1 MTEPELNTRLQ
12 TITPPD
18 EAARAAAHAHWAA
31 LAKPLGGLGSLE
43 TMLEDAAALTGTPEL
58 DFARRAVL
66 VLCADN
72 GVVAQGVS
80 QTDASVTRAVLQNL
94 AARRTSVCQMAA
106 AAHCSVVPVDMGI
119 AGAPV
124 PGVQDCRIAPGTKD
138 FTCGPAMTR
147 AQAVQAI
154 GCGIALGDLTDSTL
168 AAQLQEY
175 LPQSAEGT
183 TKTIDADGNVTFRG
197 LELGLYLIV
206 QTEASKGYEPINPF
220 LVSLPMAEDGKWN
233 YAVDA
238 SPKVGAYTPTK
249 PDTPPTPPTPPT
261 PDHPDTPTPPD
272 NPDNPVSPGNPD
284 NPVAPGH
291 PDNPVAPGHPDHPVA
306 PGNPDSPVL
315 PGHPDNPVMTGLP
328 QTGQLNW
335 PVPVLA
341 VSGVVLFAFGWALDR
356 KYRAV

>member
-1 MTEPELNTRLQ
+1 MKRTDLKKHT
-12 TITPPD
+12 
-18 EAARAAAHAHWAA
+18 AA
-31 LAKPLGGLGSLE
+31 LLLG
-43 TMLEDAAALTGTPEL
+43 
-58 DFARRAVL
+58 L
-66 VLCADN
+66 VL
-72 GVVAQGVS
+72 
-80 QTDASVTRAVLQNL
+80 L
-94 AARRTSVCQMAA
+94 AACALPAFATSANIKLTDGHGNPNTGSIHVNLYDSTNNKALSGGELTVYRVA
-106 AAHCSVVPVDMGI
+106 E
-119 AGAPV
+119 
-124 PGVQDCRIAPGTKD
+124 VQRKNGNLSFEYCGD
-138 FTCGPAMTR
+138 FDGC
-147 AQAVQAI
+147 AI
-154 GCGIALGDLTDSTL
+154 ELGDLTDSTL
-168 AAQLQEY
+168 AGQLQEY
-175 LPQSAEGT
+175 LSDNAEGT
-183 TKTIDADGNVTFRG
+183 VREVDANGNVNFDD
-197 LELGLYLIV
+197 LELGLYLVV
-206 QTEASKGYEPINPF
+206 QTKASKGYKPVNSF

-272 NPDNPVSPGNPD
+272 NPDNPVFPGNPD

-291 PDNPVAPGHPDHPVA
+291 PGHPAA

-315 PGHPDNPVMTGLP
+315 PGHPDNPAMSGLP

>member
-1 MTEPELNTRLQ
+1 MKRTDLKK
-12 TITPPD
+12 
-18 EAARAAAHAHWAA
+18 H
-31 LAKPLGGLGSLE
+31 
-43 TMLEDAAALTGTPEL
+43 AAALL
-58 DFARRAVL
+58 L
-66 VLCADN
+66 VLCLLVTSALPALATSANIKLVDSSGNPTTGTIRVTLYDSANDKALSGGKLTLYRVAEVKRQN
-72 GVVAQGVS
+72 G
-80 QTDASVTRAVLQNL
+80 NL
-94 AARRTSVCQMAA
+94 SYEYC
-106 AAHCSVVPVDMGI
+106 G
-119 AGAPV
+119 
-124 PGVQDCRIAPGTKD
+124 D
-138 FTCGPAMTR
+138 FY
-147 AQAVQAI
+147 

-206 QTEASKGYEPINPF
+206 QTEASKGYEPINP
-220 LVSLPMAEDGKWN
+220 
-233 YAVDA
+233 
-238 SPKVGAYTPTK
+238 
-249 PDTPPTPPTPPT
+249 
-261 PDHPDTPTPPD
+261 
-272 NPDNPVSPGNPD
+272 DNPVSPGNPD

-315 PGHPDNPVMTGLP
+315 PGHPDNPVMSGLP

-356 KYRAV
+356 KYRTV

>member
-1 MTEPELNTRLQ
+1 MKCT
-12 TITPPD
+12 D
-18 EAARAAAHAHWAA
+18 FKKH
-31 LAKPLGGLGSLE
+31 
-43 TMLEDAAALTGTPEL
+43 AAALMLG
-58 DFARRAVL
+58 L
-66 VLCADN
+66 VL
-72 GVVAQGVS
+72 
-80 QTDASVTRAVLQNL
+80 L
-94 AARRTSVCQMAA
+94 AACALPAFATSANIKLTDGHGNPNTGSIHVNLYDSTNNKALSGGELTVYRVA
-106 AAHCSVVPVDMGI
+106 E
-119 AGAPV
+119 
-124 PGVQDCRIAPGTKD
+124 VQRKNGNLSFKYCGD
-138 FTCGPAMTR
+138 FDGC
-147 AQAVQAI
+147 AI
-154 GCGIALGDLTDSTL
+154 ELGDLTDSTL
-168 AAQLQEY
+168 AGQLQEF
-175 LPQSAEGT
+175 LPANAEG
-183 TKTIDADGNVTFRG
+183 IVQAVSNDGNVVFDD

-315 PGHPDNPVMTGLP
+315 PGHPDNPVMSGLP

-356 KYRAV
+356 KYRTV